1 MSKYKYQAKT
11 PEGEDQVGFVEAAN
25 RDAAASI
32 LANHRLFVL
41 SVQEIGEVGFLEKIA
56 RYFGRVRRKDLVIF
70 TRQMAVL
77 LEAHLPL
84 SDVLKT
90 LYTQTNQ
97 PALKEAIFQ
106 ISEDI
111 DAGLS
116 LSQAIERQKDIFSD
130 FFVSM
135 VRSAEVTGN
144 LEKVVGFLADYIE
157 KEAILVSKAR
167 SALIYPALIV
177 GLFIIVAFIM
187 VTVVF
192 PQIGPVFDQAGVNL
206 PWFTKALIGSG
217 TFIGHWWLAFI
228 FLFITVGIIL
238 GEYFGSAEGKA
249 LWDDLK
255 VRTPILKTVYGPLT
269 VVRLSNTM
277 SMLLRGGIPM
287 AQALEIVGETLD
299 NALYR
304 DILREISEDVREGER
319 LAIAIGKYPAYFP
332 PLVSQMVAV
341 GETTG
346 QVDQI
351 FTRIA
356 DFYGRET
363 DAVIGNLVELIQ
375 PVLMIGIGILVGV
388 LFASILLP
396 LYQLTSAIH

>member
-1 MSKYKYQAKT
+1 MKYKYQAKT
-11 PEGEDQVGFVEAAN
+11 REGEEQVGFVESVN
-25 RDAAASI
+25 RDAAAAI
-32 LANHRLFVL
+32 LANHGLFVL
-41 SVQEIGEVGFLEKIA
+41 SVQEIGEAGFMERIA
-56 RYFGRVRRKDLVIF
+56 RFFGRVRRKDLVIF

-77 LEAHLPL
+77 LEARIPL
-84 SDVLKT
+84 TDVLKT
-90 LYTQTNQ
+90 LYNQTTH
-97 PALKEAIFQ
+97 PALKESIYQ
-106 ISEDI
+106 ISEDV

-116 LSQAIERQKDIFSD
+116 LSQALERQNTVFSD

-144 LEKVVGFLADYIE
+144 LEKVVGFLADYLE
-157 KEAILVSKAR
+157 KESILVSKAR

-177 GLFIIVAFIM
+177 GLFVVVAFIM

-192 PQIGPVFDQAGVNL
+192 PQIGPVFDQAGVTL
-206 PWFTKALIGSG
+206 PWFTQVLISSG
-217 TFIGHWWLAFI
+217 TFVGTWWLG
-228 FLFITVGIIL
+228 FLFLGLALAAIL
-238 GEYFGSAEGKA
+238 IEYFGSSEGRA

-255 VRTPILKTVYGPLT
+255 VRTPGLKNIYGPLT

-277 SMLLRGGIPM
+277 SMLLKGGIPM
-287 AQALEIVGETLD
+287 AQALEIVGDTLD

-304 DILREISEDVREGER
+304 DLLREISSDVREGER
-319 LAIAIGKYPAYFP
+319 LATAISKYPAYFP

-375 PVLMIGIGILVGV
+375 PILMIGIGLLVGI

-396 LYQLTSAIH
+396 LYQLTSSIH